1 MKTDIEK
8 IEKITSEMALNDIA
22 YLIMQDELDALK
34 ADIDCGDYDDFEE
47 EMRRAYFY
55 QRVLSILA
63 NEDIPM
69 RATIGLLSTD
79 GILCELYGDRYG
91 FIGESDTDE
100 DIYKYV
106 MEYGYRMYDRVSFLG
121 DTPEE
126 VFIILSKKYIAN
138 CTEGDFEDDDE

>member
-34 ADIDCGDYDDFEE
+34 ADIDCGDYDDFGEK
-47 EMRRAYFY
+47 MRRAYFY

-106 MEYGYRMYDRVSFLG
+106 MEYGYRMAFGKHSSFAFSYADDISL
-121 DTPEE
+121 TKT
-126 VFIILSKKYIAN
+126 FILSQAPPFSSN
-138 CTEGDFEDDDE
+138 L

>member
-34 ADIDCGDYDDFEE
+34 ADIDCGDYDDFGE
-47 EMRRAYFY
+47 EMHRAYFY